1 MVIARLAVERF
12 AAVGVLLAVEVFVGF
27 KTGVVGVAELSG
39 LLVGD
44 WVTGLGT
51 SATGRVFI

>member
-1 MVIARLAVERF
+1 VERL

-27 KTGVVGVAELSG
+27 ETGIVGVAELSG

-44 WVTGLGT
+44 GIARLRTF
-51 SATGRVFI
+51 ATAGVMI